1 MKKLGQE
8 GLKKFNHNSA
18 VTEDEIYFFRR
29 PINPAKV
36 RMKFKH
42 LDNILCKTL
51 ITICYLICLLFDMQ
65 LTEYHC
71 FACDVCV
78 IDSGRCGSD
87 AKSSQVCYS

>member
-36 RMKFKH
+36 HIKFKH
-42 LDNILCKTL
+42 LNNILQKFGNDM
-51 ITICYLICLLFDMQ
+51 LFDMP
-65 LTEYHC
+65 
-71 FACDVCV
+71 V
-78 IDSGRCGSD
+78 I
-87 AKSSQVCYS
+87 